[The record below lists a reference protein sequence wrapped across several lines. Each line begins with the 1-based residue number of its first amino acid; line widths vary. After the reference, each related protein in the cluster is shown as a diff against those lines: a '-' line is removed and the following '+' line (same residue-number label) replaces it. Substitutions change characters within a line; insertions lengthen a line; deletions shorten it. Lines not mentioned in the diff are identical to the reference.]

1 MTWQITGVPRKS
13 TESMTQGE
21 KIIKQMT
28 NSEKRWQEPVVRGGP
43 SGNGIENYELRHP
56 GVANTSDASSWNNT
70 HFRAFWLH
78 REIQHCHF
86 GIPTARNKSTHPIP
100 YSIDF
105 LFPNWL
111 LGKGF
116 LCHPETAIYIYESWS
131 CSDFLCKWSVSLG
144 RIIYDMPSDK
154 TFIARRQNM
163 ADHFC
168 PTILP

>member
-1 MTWQITGVPRKS
+1 MSMLGGLRLSDNEQWHVTGVPRKS
-13 TESMTQGE
+13 TELMTQGE

-28 NSEKRWQEPVVRGGP
+28 NSEKRWQELVVRGGP
-43 SGNGIENYELRHP
+43 SGKGIENYELRHP

-70 HFRAFWLH
+70 HFKAFWLH

-111 LGKGF
+111 LGKAF
-116 LCHPETAIYIYESWS
+116 LCHPETVIYIWVLELFWFFMQVIRFIRNDNLWH
-131 CSDFLCKWSVSLG
+131 DF
-144 RIIYDMPSDK
+144 R
-154 TFIARRQNM
+154 
-163 ADHFC
+163 
-168 PTILP
+168 